1 MKNLLYLLF
10 VLPLLFSCGD
20 WESPTYCHQCSEEIN
35 GAPYDS
41 IKNPFD
47 QNEYVYI
54 CSPRCMKDKQR
65 KKNLQQNKKKWGIV
79 LIAEKPTTKRLGAT
93 VVLNVILKNDERMP
107 IKQLNTS
114 GIYRPFT

>member
-1 MKNLLYLLF
+1 M
-10 VLPLLFSCGD
+10 PLLFSCGD

-65 KKNLQQNKKKWGIV
+65 KKNLQQNKKKMGDCPDCGKTYNKKTWGDRC
-79 LIAEKPTTKRLGAT
+79 PQCDTKKRRKDAYKAT
-93 VVLNVILKNDERMP
+93 EHLRHL
-107 IKQLNTS
+107 
-114 GIYRPFT
+114 